1 MTSFLS
7 SLTGQS
13 ICEVGEDLSDNRDAR
28 ERGGRTGHLGQTGR
42 TLHVKE
48 LAFHVSYR
56 VRFLVPTLSLLTV

>member
-28 ERGGRTGHLGQTGR
+28 ERGEAGQDTWARRGGPC
-42 TLHVKE
+42 T
-48 LAFHVSYR
+48 
-56 VRFLVPTLSLLTV
+56 